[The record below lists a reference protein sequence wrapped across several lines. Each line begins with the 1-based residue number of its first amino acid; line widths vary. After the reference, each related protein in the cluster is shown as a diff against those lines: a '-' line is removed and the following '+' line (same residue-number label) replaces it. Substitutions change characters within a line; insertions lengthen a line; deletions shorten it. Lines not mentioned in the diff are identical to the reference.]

1 MPVDHLIPI
10 LQVSIGPVILISG
23 IGLLIL
29 SMTNRFSRIIE
40 RSRQLTRELRL
51 PGAAAHRGAIEG
63 QLVVLVRQARLV
75 RSAIF
80 LAVISVLLASILI
93 ILLFLTAL
101 VGFNG
106 ATLIILLFFACMAS
120 LIASLILY
128 LVDINASLTAVK
140 LEVGEKHW
148 EEEK

>member
-51 PGAAAHRGAIEG
+51 PGAHANRSVIEG
-63 QLVVLVRQARLV
+63 QLVVLLRQARMV

-80 LAVISVLLASILI
+80 LAGISVLLASILI
-93 ILLFLTAL
+93 MLLFLTAL
-101 VGFNG
+101 LGFNS
-106 ATLIILLFFACMAS
+106 AILIISLFFMCMAS
-120 LIASLILY
+120 LVLSLILY
-128 LVDINASLTAVK
+128 LKDINASLTAVK

-148 EEEK
+148 EEP

>member
-1 MPVDHLIPI
+1 MPVEHLIPI

-51 PGAAAHRGAIEG
+51 PGAHANRPVIEG
-63 QLVVLVRQARLV
+63 QLVVLMRQARMV

-80 LAVISVLLASILI
+80 LAGISVLLASILI
-93 ILLFLTAL
+93 MLLFLTAL
-101 VGFNG
+101 LGFNS
-106 ATLIILLFFACMAS
+106 AILIIFLFFMCMAS
-120 LIASLILY
+120 LVASLLFY
-128 LVDINASLTAVK
+128 LKDVNTSLTAVK
-140 LEVGEKHW
+140 LEVGEKQW
-148 EEEK
+148 EER